1 MRGDG
6 KVKGVGEGEEMECAQ
21 EDMGEG
27 EGRLGGWK
35 ELGRRDWEDE
45 VLLPWF
51 TIVLHCCSTG
61 AGMEVLGEGTRSTAC
76 HGYRQ

>member
-21 EDMGEG
+21 EDMG

-51 TIVLHCCSTG
+51 TIALHCCSTG